1 MTAKSNIERI
11 TEERLIYKTE
21 MMKAIACRKKKDKI
35 ALAAEWKAKYSE
47 MTYNALIMLAR
58 NHSARLKV
66 AYWDLPNFEL
76 KRLNKHG

>member
-1 MTAKSNIERI
+1 MTQSDIDKL
-11 TEERLIYKTE
+11 TEERLLYKTE
-21 MMKAIACRKKKDKI
+21 MLKAIVCRKKKDKI
-35 ALAAEWKAKYSE
+35 TLAAEWKAKYSE

>member
-1 MTAKSNIERI
+1 MTQSDIERI

>member
-1 MTAKSNIERI
+1 MTAKSDIERI

-35 ALAAEWKAKYSE
+35 ALAAKWKAKYSE

>member
-1 MTAKSNIERI
+1 MTAKSDIEKI

-58 NHSARLKV
+58 NHSASSLRPWVTVTTAALFICNRL
-66 AYWDLPNFEL
+66 
-76 KRLNKHG
+76 